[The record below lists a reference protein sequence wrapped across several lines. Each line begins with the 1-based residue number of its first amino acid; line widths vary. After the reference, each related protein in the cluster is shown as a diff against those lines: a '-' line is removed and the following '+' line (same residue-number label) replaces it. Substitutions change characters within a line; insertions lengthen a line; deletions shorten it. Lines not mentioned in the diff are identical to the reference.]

1 MKKIMSIILAML
13 MILSSVNVFALSSN
27 QEIYVLNEGNEDTYI
42 NEKVASLIRQSD
54 GKIDNEDEVHV
65 LFRLKQEYFHEF
77 GQMIDASRLYSEEGI
92 KEQLDFAHMA
102 IAKAVSDFKSRG
114 FVFDVIDEFTVLLLG
129 FDTKV
134 SFRDAKSMASLDFV
148 ESATIQKTIMKPAF
162 KGDGPRFRAYST
174 KQSRD
179 IIGNEAV
186 YSKFKGEGT
195 IVAVIDS
202 GFDVDH
208 EAFYLS
214 EEGKAKAV
222 YDEAA
227 IEKLKNDGILKQ
239 GRYFSEKIPF
249 GCNYFPES
257 NPEKL
262 KQRSLN
268 SHGQHVAGSIA
279 ANKVRVRYDGVD
291 REFVGVAPEAQL
303 ALMRVFSDDN
313 PGTDPSIYVKALED
327 CVKLKVT
334 AVNMSIG
341 SPAGDATQ
349 IDKDTTE
356 ALNRLAEAG
365 CVVAVAAGN
374 ETAFGMGHELH
385 PYKDNPDYG
394 ILGNPAAAEKSFAV
408 ASVENGF
415 TVQDYFVHK
424 SASGEQKYALKW
436 SVDTSDDSMTEPIY
450 DTEYD
455 MVYVG
460 LGREEDYNENNYDVS
475 GKLVLIERG
484 ENTFENKVD
493 TAIKHG
499 AKAVLIYNHED
510 GGDQFIGMAN
520 TWNKSVPV
528 ASLYYSTGMALRN
541 SMGKVIF
548 KKGKV
553 ELNNPLAG
561 QISIFSSFGLSSDGS
576 FKPEITAP
584 GGNILSLGNNNT
596 YNVQSGTSM
605 ATPHV
610 AGGLALARSMVDERF
625 PNLPLEE
632 KWQRIRNLIMSS
644 AQIHFDGEAATSPR
658 RQGAGI
664 MKLQNAL
671 TTKAILLGDKVETK
685 ILKRNASNNE
695 VLRFKIQNLSNEELT
710 YNYKALV
717 VADALNGDYYT
728 YKTRKLKD
736 IPCGEIKI
744 AANETKDVSVTI
756 DTRDFASKLKEE
768 MPNGYFIDGFVV
780 FENEN
785 EPEISI
791 PFITF
796 VGDLD
801 KLAYIEKPVYE
812 LAKEG
817 KVPYYWNDKATVHI
831 AGLNDDE
838 VPNSDFTH
846 LYTYI
851 EEKSE
856 ILGQSKDFT
865 NSDPK
870 FYDKRVI
877 SPNKDGYADTLS
889 ASYTML
895 RSGHVSAFVYKLDEY
910 GQKQAEPIATLLE
923 DEYMTKNFGSS
934 MMPLSYSLGR
944 TYPDAKTS
952 LEDGDYVLSLKAYS
966 NKDNPADDVDMTF
979 TVDTKKPSIDNASL
993 EENILRF
1000 DAKDENGLR
1009 EVIVK
1014 NANEVIEKNTDGS
1027 YTIEDGADL
1036 NDITV
1041 EAIDLGYNKYKTTAK
1056 MLLEGNNS
1064 SLKVNVNLNKEDPEF
1079 KLIYKIYDEGGRE
1092 FYEDN
1097 LAPGSYTLRINK
1109 PEEIFEIKK
1118 INDINIDS
1126 VKFEDGVYL
1135 YEFTVEEN
1143 KVTEVNIDVEK
1154 LDAYYVY
1161 FWVYGNHKDFHGVKL
1176 VNKDNNKEIVFEMTI
1191 GEDSPTYFGPKTFE
1205 KLVPYGNYKIIFD
1218 ADMDNYKYDI
1228 KREEV
1233 NAEGKNEKVDAN
1245 FDLEVNADSKL
1256 NSVGNISYSIDVNKN
1271 NMTVNIIG
1279 DNLDKSKFKLVED
1292 GTDKN
1297 LSSLNTLPAKD
1308 VVNSVEVEPK
1318 DYLLA
1323 ALPEEG
1329 YYADPPLYYLELGRN
1344 SKITNLPSGT
1354 KYDVVGD
1361 TVDLE
1366 MDIHKSE
1373 GFGSLKIEDNSEELG
1388 YKQEYTVEDLRSYF
1402 AMGGNKYTDFN
1413 HLPEGNYVVRPKLDE
1428 NSSHITNDT
1437 FKFVTVRANSEA
1449 LARFTFE
1456 AIPEPQF
1463 DGFAMITSE
1472 DELNIKAKELSSGD
1486 VQELQAMPDDEI
1498 KGRYIYFLA
1507 GNRGIYE
1514 LIVNDGNDE
1523 GYDYPKYVMVI
1534 GDSVIEVKKAHKEE
1548 PVNPDADKIKE
1559 ALDELHKLID
1569 EAKAIDEAKYT
1580 EDSVN
1585 RLKETISQVDKD
1597 YDTLAELEGAI
1608 DALKQAMSKLE
1619 EKPVEPNPNPEP
1631 QPEPQPQP
1639 EPKPY
1644 EPYEPYEP
1652 SPRPYRPHRP
1662 SEPSKPINNNEDKKD
1677 EKLVETKKDYGII
1690 TEYPINPVE
1699 LKDVPAGPEGEA
1711 IRNLVSYG
1719 VIKGMGNSK
1728 FQGNKTI
1735 TRAMVTRVFMLISKD
1750 KVIDKDVYFTD
1761 VTNDK
1766 WYAESVKWAASKGI
1780 IAGYTDGTFKPDKKV
1795 TRQEFCVM
1803 LNNLLKANGIELET
1817 VVPVDEAEFAK
1828 ADSWAKDAMI
1838 AMKRAGL
1845 VNVEASGKFGP
1856 KSKFTREEL
1865 AKTIDLLIKLIRL
1878 KENK

>member
-1 MKKIMSIILAML
+1 MKKTMSIILAML

-65 LFRLKQEYFHEF
+65 LFRLKQEYFREF

-102 IAKAVSDFKSRG
+102 IAKAVNDFKSRG

-179 IIGNEAV
+179 IIGNEVV

-214 EEGKAKAV
+214 EEGKTKAV

-279 ANKVRVRYDGVD
+279 ANKVHVRYDGVD
-291 REFVGVAPEAQL
+291 RELVGVAPEAQL

-349 IDKDTTE
+349 IDKDTTD
-356 ALNRLAEAG
+356 ALDRLAEAG

-385 PYKDNPDYG
+385 PFKDNPDYG

-415 TVQDYFVHK
+415 TVQDYFINRSNNADVN
-424 SASGEQKYALKW
+424 YALKW
-436 SVDTSDDSMTEPIY
+436 SVDTTNDSMTEPEY

-455 MVYVG
+455 IVYVG
-460 LGREEDYNENNYDVS
+460 LGKEEDYKENNYNVE
-475 GKLVLIERG
+475 GKLALIERG

-553 ELNNPLAG
+553 ELNNPLSG

-610 AGGLALARSMVDERF
+610 SGGLALARSMVDERF
-625 PNLPLEE
+625 PDLPVEE
-632 KWQRIRNLIMSS
+632 KWQRIRNLLMST
-644 AQIHFDGEAATSPR
+644 AQIHFTGDAATSPR

-671 TTKAILLGDKVETK
+671 TTKAILLGDKGETK
-685 ILKRNASNNE
+685 LMRRKASNLE
-695 VLRFKIQNLSNEELT
+695 KLDFKIQNLSNEELT
-710 YNYKALV
+710 YNYKAIV
-717 VADALNGDYYT
+717 VADELNGDYYT
-728 YKTRKLKD
+728 YMTRKLKD
-736 IPCGEIKI
+736 IPYGEIKLG
-744 AANETKDVSVTI
+744 ANETKDVSVTI
-756 DTRDFASKLKEE
+756 DTSDFAGELKKE

-780 FENEN
+780 FESSNQS

-796 VGDLD
+796 VGDLE
-801 KLAYIEKPVYE
+801 KLTYFEKPVYD
-812 LAKEG
+812 LAEEG
-817 KVPYYWNDKATVHI
+817 KLPYYWNEKATVHI
-831 AGLNDDE
+831 AGINDTG
-838 VPNSDFTH
+838 VPNNDFTH
-846 LYTYI
+846 LYTYV
-851 EEKSE
+851 EDKSE
-856 ILGQSKDFT
+856 ILGQAKDFT
-865 NSDPK
+865 NQNPK

-889 ASYTML
+889 ASYTLL
-895 RSGHVSAFVYKLDEY
+895 RSGHVSAYVYKLDEN
-910 GQKQAEPIATLLE
+910 GHKEAEPIACLLE

-944 TYPDAKTS
+944 SFPDAKTT
-952 LEDGDYVLSLKAYS
+952 LKDGDYVLSLKAYS
-966 NKDNPADDVDMTF
+966 NKNNPADDVDMKF
-979 TVDTKKPSIDNASL
+979 TVDTKKPTITNASFADNKL
-993 EENILRF
+993 TFE
-1000 DAKDENGLR
+1000 AKDESGLR
-1009 EVIVK
+1009 EVVVK
-1014 NANEVIEKNTDGS
+1014 NADDVIEMNPDGS

-1041 EAIDLGYNKYKTTAK
+1041 EAVDYGYNRYKTTLK

-1079 KLIYKIYDEGGRE
+1079 KLIYKIYDEEGRE

-1097 LAPGSYTLRINK
+1097 LAPGSYTLKINK

-1126 VKFEDGVYL
+1126 VKFEDGVYV

-1205 KLVPYGNYKIIFD
+1205 KLVPYGKYKIVFD
-1218 ADMDNYKYDI
+1218 ANMDNYKYDI

-1233 NAEGKNEKVDAN
+1233 NAKGKNEKVDAN

-1279 DNLDKSKFKLVED
+1279 DNLDKAKYKLVKD
-1292 GTDKN
+1292 GTDRN
-1297 LSSLNTLPAKD
+1297 LSSLNTIPAIDIIK
-1308 VVNSVEVEPK
+1308 SAEVEPK
-1318 DYLLA
+1318 DYLVA

-1329 YYADPPLYYLELGRN
+1329 YYADPPMYLLELGKS
-1344 SKITNLPSGT
+1344 SKITSLPSKT
-1354 KYDVVGD
+1354 SYTFEGD
-1361 TVDLE
+1361 TIDLE

-1373 GFGSLKIEDNSEELG
+1373 GFGSLKIEDNSQELG
-1388 YKQEYTVEDLRSYF
+1388 YKQDYIVEDLRSYF
-1402 AMGGNKYTDFN
+1402 GMGGNKYTDLE
-1413 HLPEGNYVVRPKLDE
+1413 HLPEGNYVVRPKIDDS
-1428 NSSHITNDT
+1428 SSHITNDT
-1437 FKFVTVRANSEA
+1437 FKFVTIRADKEA
-1449 LARFTFE
+1449 IASFTFE
-1456 AIPEPQF
+1456 AIPEPQL
-1463 DGFAMITSE
+1463 DGFAMIVSE
-1472 DELNIKAKELSSGD
+1472 GVLKIEAKELSSGD
-1486 VQELQAMPDDEI
+1486 VQELDAMPDKD
-1498 KGRYIYFLA
+1498 KYIYFLM
-1507 GNRGIYE
+1507 GNQGIYE
-1514 LIVNDGNDE
+1514 LTVNDGDDKD
-1523 GYDYPKYVMVI
+1523 YDYPKYIMVTTE
-1534 GDSVIEVKKAHKEE
+1534 SVIEIKKAYKLEE
-1548 PVNPDADKIKE
+1548 DEEYIN

-1619 EKPVEPNPNPEP
+1619 EKPVEPNPEPEP
-1631 QPEPQPQP
+1631 QPEPDPRP
-1639 EPKPY
+1639 EPY

-1662 SEPSKPINNNEDKKD
+1662 SEPSKPINNKEDKKD
-1677 EKLVETKKDYGII
+1677 EKPVETKKDYGII
-1690 TEYPINPVE
+1690 TEYPTNPVE
-1699 LKDVPAGPEGEA
+1699 LKDVPQGPEGEA

-1719 VIKGMGNSK
+1719 IIKGMGNGK

-1750 KVIDKDVYFTD
+1750 KAIDKDIYFSD

-1780 IAGYTDGTFKPDKKV
+1780 IAGYTDGTFKPEKKV

-1845 VNVEASGKFGP
+1845 VNVEANGKFGP
-1856 KSKFTREEL
+1856 QSKFTREEL
-1865 AKTIDLLIKLIRL
+1865 AKTIDLLIKLIKI

>member
-1 MKKIMSIILAML
+1 MKKTISIILAML

-27 QEIYVLNEGNEDTYI
+27 QENYVLNEESEDIYV
-42 NEKVASLIRQSD
+42 NDKVASLIRQSD
-54 GKIDNEDEVHV
+54 GEIKDNDEVHV
-65 LFRLKQEYFHEF
+65 LFRLKEDYFRES
-77 GQMIDASRLYSEEGI
+77 GQMVDASRLYSDEGI

-102 IAKAVSDFKSRG
+102 IDKAVSEFKARG
-114 FVFDVIDEFTVLLLG
+114 FVFDVIDEFTILLLG

-134 SFRDAKSMASLDFV
+134 SFREAKSMTSLDFV
-148 ESATIQKTIMKPAF
+148 ESATIQKTINKPVL
-162 KGDGPRFRAYST
+162 KNESPRFRVYST

-186 YSKFKGEGT
+186 YSKYKGEGT

-222 YDEAA
+222 YDEAD

-291 REFVGVAPEAQL
+291 RELVGVAPEAQL

-349 IDKDTTE
+349 IDKDTTD
-356 ALNRLAEAG
+356 ALYRLSEAG

-415 TVQDYFVHK
+415 TVQDYFINRSNNADVN
-424 SASGEQKYALKW
+424 YALKW
-436 SVDTSDDSMTEPIY
+436 SVDTTNDSMTEP
-450 DTEYD
+450 EYD
-455 MVYVG
+455 KEYDLVYVG
-460 LGREEDYNENNYDVS
+460 LGKEEDYAENNYNVE
-475 GKLVLIERG
+475 GKIALIERG

-528 ASLYYSTGMALRN
+528 ASLYYSSGMALRKN
-541 SMGKVIF
+541 LGKVIF

-561 QISIFSSFGLSSDGS
+561 QISVFSSFGLSSDGS

-610 AGGLALARSMVDERF
+610 SGALALARSMVDARF
-625 PNLPLEE
+625 PNLSDNE
-632 KWQRIRNLIMSS
+632 KWQRIRNLLMST
-644 AQIHFDGEAATSPR
+644 AQIHYDGDAATSPR

-664 MKLQNAL
+664 LKLQNAL
-671 TTKAILLGDKVETK
+671 ASKAILIGDKGETK

-695 VLRFKIQNLSNEELT
+695 TLTFKIQNLSDEKLT
-710 YNYKALV
+710 YKYKAVV
-717 VADALNGDYYT
+717 VADQLNGDYYT

-736 IPCGEIKI
+736 IPFGEITVG
-744 AANETKDVSVTI
+744 ANDSKDISVNI
-756 DTRDFASKLKEE
+756 DTSDFASILQSE
-768 MPNGYFIDGFVV
+768 MPNGYFIDGFVI

-801 KLAYIEKPVYE
+801 KLSYIEKPVYD

-851 EEKSE
+851 EDKSE

-865 NSDPK
+865 NNEPM

-877 SPNKDGYADTLS
+877 SPNKDGYADALS

-895 RSGHVSAFVYKLDEY
+895 RSGHVSAFVYKLDDH

-944 TYPDAKTS
+944 TYPDAKTT
-952 LEDGDYVLSLKAYS
+952 LEDGDYVLSLRAYS
-966 NKDNPADDVDMTF
+966 NKDNPADDVDMIF

-993 EENILRF
+993 EANTFKF

-1014 NANEVIEKNTDGS
+1014 NGDSIIEMNPDAS
-1027 YTIEDGADL
+1027 YTIADVADL

-1097 LAPGSYTLRINK
+1097 LAPGSYTLKITK

-1118 INDINIDS
+1118 INETSIDS
-1126 VKFEDGVYL
+1126 IKFEDGVYV

-1161 FWVYGNHKDFHGVKL
+1161 FWVYGSHKDFHGVKL

-1205 KLVPYGNYKIIFD
+1205 KLVPYGKYKIVFD
-1218 ADMDNYKYDI
+1218 ANMDNYKYDI

-1279 DNLDKSKFKLVED
+1279 DNLDKAKYKLVQD
-1292 GTDKN
+1292 GTDRN
-1297 LSSLNTLPAKD
+1297 LSSLNTIPAIDIIK
-1308 VVNSVEVEPK
+1308 SAEVEPK
-1318 DYLLA
+1318 DYLVA

-1329 YYADPPLYYLELGRN
+1329 YYADPPMYLLELGKS
-1344 SKITNLPSGT
+1344 SKITSLPSKT
-1354 KYDVVGD
+1354 SYTFEGD
-1361 TVDLE
+1361 TIDLE

-1373 GFGSLKIEDNSEELG
+1373 GFGSLKIEDNSQELG
-1388 YKQEYTVEDLRSYF
+1388 YKQDYIVEDLRSYF
-1402 AMGGNKYTDFN
+1402 GMDGNKYTDLE
-1413 HLPEGNYVVRPKLDE
+1413 HLPEGNYVVRPKIDDS
-1428 NSSHITNDT
+1428 SSHITNDT
-1437 FKFVTVRANSEA
+1437 FKFVTIRADKEA
-1449 LARFTFE
+1449 IASFTFE
-1456 AIPEPQF
+1456 AIPEPQL
-1463 DGFAMITSE
+1463 DGFAMIVSE
-1472 DELNIKAKELSSGD
+1472 GVLKIEAKELSSGD
-1486 VQELQAMPDDEI
+1486 VQELDAMPDKD
-1498 KGRYIYFLA
+1498 KYIYFLM
-1507 GNRGIYE
+1507 GNQGIYE
-1514 LIVNDGNDE
+1514 LTVNDGDDE
-1523 GYDYPKYVMVI
+1523 DYDYPKYIMVTTE
-1534 GDSVIEVKKAHKEE
+1534 SVIEIKKAYKLEEDKEY
-1548 PVNPDADKIKE
+1548 IK
-1559 ALDELHKLID
+1559 ALEELHKLID
-1569 EAKAIDEAKYT
+1569 EAKAIDESKYT
-1580 EDSVN
+1580 QDSVN
-1585 RLKETISQVDKD
+1585 RLKETVAQVDKD
-1597 YDTLAELEGAI
+1597 YDSLHKVKEAI
-1608 DALKQAMSKLE
+1608 ALLKNVMDKLE
-1619 EKPVEPNPNPEP
+1619 EKPNEPNPEP
-1631 QPEPQPQP
+1631 QPEPEP
-1639 EPKPY
+1639 EPY

-1652 SPRPYRPHRP
+1652 NPRTHRP
-1662 SEPSKPINNNEDKKD
+1662 SEPSKPAEPSKPINNNEDKKD
-1677 EKLVETKKDYGII
+1677 EKPVETKKDYGII

-1699 LKDVPAGPEGEA
+1699 LKDVPQGPEGEA
-1711 IRNLVSYG
+1711 VRNLVSYG
-1719 VIKGMGNSK
+1719 IIKGMGNGK

-1750 KVIDKDVYFTD
+1750 KAIDKDVYFSD

-1766 WYAESVKWAASKGI
+1766 WYAESVKWAASKNI
-1780 IAGYTDGTFKPDKKV
+1780 IAGYTDGTFKPEKKV

-1803 LNNLLKANGIELET
+1803 LMNLLKANGIELET
-1817 VVPVDEAEFAK
+1817 VVPVDEAEFAN

-1845 VNVEASGKFGP
+1845 VHVEASGKFGP
-1856 KSKFTREEL
+1856 QSKFTREEL
-1865 AKTIDLLIKLIRL
+1865 AKTIDLLIKLVKI
-1878 KENK
+1878 KENI

>member
-1 MKKIMSIILAML
+1 MKKTMSIILAML

-65 LFRLKQEYFHEF
+65 LFRLKQEYFREF

-102 IAKAVSDFKSRG
+102 IAKAVNDFKSRG
-114 FVFDVIDEFTVLLLG
+114 FVFDVIDEFTILLLG
-129 FDTKV
+129 FDTKI

-214 EEGKAKAV
+214 KEGKAKAV
-222 YDEAA
+222 YDEAD

-279 ANKVRVRYDGVD
+279 ANKVHVRYDGVD
-291 REFVGVAPEAQL
+291 RELVGVAPEAQL

-327 CVKLKVT
+327 CVKLNVT

-349 IDKDTTE
+349 IDKDTTD

-385 PYKDNPDYG
+385 PFKDNPDYG

-415 TVQDYFVHK
+415 TVQDYFVNK
-424 SASGEQKYALKW
+424 TASGEQNYAIKW
-436 SVDTSDDSMTEPIY
+436 SVDTSDDSMTEPEY

-475 GKLVLIERG
+475 GKIALIERG
-484 ENTFENKVD
+484 VNTFENKVD
-493 TAIKHG
+493 TAIKHD

-541 SMGKVIF
+541 GGGKVIF

-610 AGGLALARSMVDERF
+610 SGALALARSMVDARF
-625 PNLPLEE
+625 PNLSDNE
-632 KWQRIRNLIMSS
+632 KWQRIRNLLMST
-644 AQIHFDGEAATSPR
+644 AQIHYDGDAATSPR

-664 MKLQNAL
+664 LKLQNAL
-671 TTKAILLGDKVETK
+671 ASKAILIGDKGETK

-695 VLRFKIQNLSNEELT
+695 TLTFKIQNLSDEELT
-710 YNYKALV
+710 YKYKAVV
-717 VADALNGDYYT
+717 VADQLNGDYYT

-736 IPCGEIKI
+736 IPFGEITVG
-744 AANETKDVSVTI
+744 ANASKDISVNI
-756 DTRDFASKLKEE
+756 DTSDYASMLQSE
-768 MPNGYFIDGFVV
+768 MPNGYFVDGFVV
-780 FENEN
+780 FESSNQS

-796 VGDLD
+796 VGDLE
-801 KLAYIEKPVYE
+801 KLTYIEKPVYD

-817 KVPYYWNDKATVHI
+817 KLPYYWNEKATMHI
-831 AGLNDDE
+831 AGINDKG
-838 VPNSDFTH
+838 VPNNDFTH
-846 LYTYI
+846 LYTYV
-851 EEKSE
+851 EDKSE
-856 ILGQSKDFT
+856 ILGQAKDFT
-865 NSDPK
+865 NQDPK

-877 SPNKDGYADTLS
+877 SPNKDGYADALS

-895 RSGHVSAFVYKLDEY
+895 RSGHVSAFVYKLDEL

-944 TYPDAKTS
+944 TYPDAKTT
-952 LEDGDYVLSLKAYS
+952 LEDGDYVLSIRAYS
-966 NKDNPADDVDMTF
+966 NKVNPADDVDMKF
-979 TVDTKKPSIDNASL
+979 TVDTKKPIILNASL
-993 EENILRF
+993 AYNKLTFE
-1000 DAKDENGLR
+1000 AKDESGLR

-1014 NANEVIEKNTDGS
+1014 NGDSIIEMNSDGS

-1056 MLLEGNNS
+1056 MLLEGGSS
-1064 SLKVNVNLNKEDPEF
+1064 SLKVNIKLINKKDPEF
-1079 KLIYKIYDEGGRE
+1079 KLIYKIYDESGRE

-1097 LAPGSYTLRINK
+1097 LAPGTYTMKIAK
-1109 PEEIFEIKK
+1109 PEEIYEIKI
-1118 INDINIDS
+1118 INDASIENIEL
-1126 VKFEDGVYL
+1126 KDGVYE
-1135 YEFTVEEN
+1135 YKFTVEEN
-1143 KVTEVNIDVEK
+1143 KGAVVNIDVEK

-1161 FWVYGNHKDFHGVKL
+1161 FWVYGSHRDFHGIKL
-1176 VNKDNNKEIVFEMTI
+1176 VNKTDKSKVIELERSI
-1191 GEDSPTYFGPKTFE
+1191 GEDSPTYFGPKVYE
-1205 KLVPYGNYKIIFD
+1205 KLVPYGEYKIVCD
-1218 ADMDNYKYDI
+1218 ADMDNYKYDVQ
-1228 KREEV
+1228 REK
-1233 NAEGKNEKVDAN
+1233 AKTDGTNEYVEADLKTLKVDAN
-1245 FDLEVNADSKL
+1245 SVLNAT
-1256 NSVGNISYSIDVNKN
+1256 GNISYKVDVTKKT
-1271 NMTVNIIG
+1271 MTLNIVG
-1279 DNLDKSKFKLVED
+1279 DNLDKAKFKIVPD
-1292 GTDKN
+1292 GTDRDMKKA
-1297 LSSLNTLPAKD
+1297 LNTLPSKD
-1308 VVNSVEVEPK
+1308 IGTSAEVDPK
-1318 DYLLA
+1318 DFSLV

-1329 YYADPPLYYLELGRN
+1329 YYAEPPMYLLELGNSSRITSFPSKTRN
-1344 SKITNLPSGT
+1344 
-1354 KYDVVGD
+1354 DVKGD
-1361 TVDLE
+1361 KVDLDI
-1366 MDIHKSE
+1366 DIHKSE
-1373 GFGSLKIEDNSEELG
+1373 GFGSLKISDNSEELG
-1388 YKQEYTVEDLRSYF
+1388 YKQEYTVEDLRSYYG
-1402 AMGGNKYTDFN
+1402 MGGKTYTDLS
-1413 HLPEGNYVVRPKLDE
+1413 HLPEGSYVIRPKFDE
-1428 NSSHITNDT
+1428 HSSHITEDI
-1437 FKFVTVRANSEA
+1437 FKFVTVRADKEA
-1449 LARFTFE
+1449 IASFKFE
-1456 AIPEPQF
+1456 AIPEEG
-1463 DGFAMITSE
+1463 GFAMLVSE
-1472 DELNIKAKELSSGD
+1472 DEIKIKAKNIKTGD
-1486 VQELQAMPDDEI
+1486 EFEVEGEFDGS
-1498 KGRYIYFLA
+1498 KYVYFLM
-1507 GNRGIYE
+1507 GNKGIYE
-1514 LIVNDGNDE
+1514 ITVNDGNDE
-1523 GYDYPKYVMVI
+1523 AYDYPKYIMALTEPI
-1534 GDSVIEVKKAHKEE
+1534 IEIKKAHKEE
-1548 PVNPDADKIKE
+1548 PVNPDADKIKG

-1585 RLKETISQVDKD
+1585 RLKETIAQVDKN

-1619 EKPVEPNPNPEP
+1619 EKPVEPNPDP
-1631 QPEPQPQP
+1631 QPQPQPQP
-1639 EPKPY
+1639 EPY
-1644 EPYEPYEP
+1644 EPYRPEPK
-1652 SPRPYRPHRP
+1652 PYRPSKP
-1662 SEPSKPINNNEDKKD
+1662 SEPTKPINNKDDKKD
-1677 EKLVETKKDYGII
+1677 EKPVETNKDLGII

-1699 LKDVPAGPEGEA
+1699 LKDVPKGPEGEA
-1711 IRNLVSYG
+1711 VRNLVSYG
-1719 VIKGMGNSK
+1719 IIKGMGNGK

-1750 KVIDKDVYFTD
+1750 KAIDKDVYFSD

-1766 WYAESVKWAASKGI
+1766 WYAESVKWAAAKGI
-1780 IAGYTDGTFKPDKKV
+1780 IAGYTDGTFKADKKV

-1803 LNNLLKANGIELET
+1803 LMNLLKANGIELES
-1817 VVPVDEAEFAK
+1817 VVPVDETDFAK
-1828 ADSWAKDAMI
+1828 ADSWAKEAMI

-1856 KSKFTREEL
+1856 QSKFTREEL
-1865 AKTIDLLIKLIRL
+1865 AKTIDLLIKLISL